1 MLLVGTWRRWQ
12 WPRLVVLATLLASCR
27 GNHAGAGGAD
37 AGGGL
42 VRASGKRDILRAE
55 AARRVAELPKDTL
68 SGPLPERVLAV
79 RALARIGDDAALPL
93 LRDALHADA
102 DEVVAWAA
110 YGLGYACK
118 GHEPEHIKL
127 LAARLGTLVSMPQ
140 PASAKAAP
148 IEPRTTLL
156 RAIARCGTPL
166 AEDALVPWLTHED
179 PRVHGA
185 AALALGDLAKRQK
198 SLKEAT
204 IVALVAAAS
213 DASRPGSV
221 TALYALG
228 SLRLD
233 ARYEDGVLAGA
244 TAALAMTTP
253 DRIFALRA
261 LASGG
266 GSAVPVLQTFMAVG
280 ATTLAERAEA
290 ARTLGAL
297 GDPGKAAVVAELRRM
312 FSERAGQADPIAD
325 AAVATRYADLHAPLA
340 TVLLGVLSPPLS
352 KSAEAVLYELA
363 AYGRDAPGER
373 AQRRLANVRC
383 PAALLLARG
392 TYNSELLVR
401 CGVIDSPEWAFARIN
416 SLTQRPLVGERKMAW
431 QALVRSTHVRV
442 REAALEVI
450 GSHGE
455 LGDAGRAAL
464 AAALGDSGTGIVAT
478 AAEVLFRHPE
488 IAFLTSSQPS
498 AGLAPEKVQDAGN
511 SVGSELDPAL
521 RHALASAIAR
531 DYPADAIETRVSLL
545 AAAKALR
552 LTEAAAFAERLCVAS
567 NPTLRARAESALREL
582 GAGASLAGTRR
593 CELPAAAGPA
603 VDLPVTAG
611 STSLVFRAPVG
622 VLRIQM
628 DADLAPL
635 TVAHMTALAASG
647 FFRGIVVHR
656 VAPSFVV
663 QFGDPQG
670 DGFGGSGKLVPCE
683 TSPVPFAPMT
693 AGMALAGRDT
703 GSSQLFVALV
713 RAPHLDGEY
722 AAWGTASGPWAELT
736 EGDVIE
742 DATVDAK

>member
-1 MLLVGTWRRWQ
+1 MVPVFSTLRS
-12 WPRLVVLATLLASCR
+12 RLRPVVALATLVVACR
-27 GNHAGAGGAD
+27 GSQPSGAD
-37 AGGGL
+37 AGAGD
-42 VRASGKRDILRAE
+42 ASANATAKRDILRAE

-68 SGPLPERVLAV
+68 TGPLAERVLAV

-93 LRDALHADA
+93 LRNALHADHE
-102 DEVVAWAA
+102 EVVAWAA

-118 GHEPEHIKL
+118 GHETEHIKL
-127 LAARLGTLVSMPQ
+127 LVARLGTLMSTAP
-140 PASAKAAP
+140 PAGGKAAP

-166 AEDALVPWLTHED
+166 AEDALVPWLAHDE
-179 PRVHGA
+179 PRVAAA

-204 IVALVAAAS
+204 IVALVAAAG
-213 DASRPGSV
+213 DPSRPGAV

-233 ARYEDGVLAGA
+233 ARYEDGILMGA
-244 TAALAMTTP
+244 KAALATTSP

-266 GSAVPVLQTFMAVG
+266 ASAVPVLQAFMAAP
-280 ATTLAERAEA
+280 ATSLAERAEA
-290 ARTLGAL
+290 ARSLGAL
-297 GDPGKAAVVAELRRM
+297 GEPGRAAVVAELRRM
-312 FSERAGQADPIAD
+312 FAEHVGPPDSAAD
-325 AAVATRYADLHAPLA
+325 AAAATQYAELHAPLA
-340 TVLLGVLSPPLS
+340 TVLLGVLAPPFS

-363 AYGRDAPGER
+363 AYGRDAAGER

-392 TYNSELLVR
+392 TYNSELLAR
-401 CGVIDSPEWAFARIN
+401 CGVVDSPEWAFARIN
-416 SLTQRPLVGERKMAW
+416 SLTQRPLVGERKVAW
-431 QALVRSTHVRV
+431 QTLIRSPHVRV

-464 AAALGDSGTGIVAT
+464 AAALADSGTGIVAT

-488 IAFLTSSQPS
+488 IAFLTSSQ
-498 AGLAPEKVQDAGN
+498 ANTGLALEKVQDAGN
-511 SVGSELDPAL
+511 AVGGELDPAL
-521 RHALASAIAR
+521 RHALASAIAH

-552 LTEAAAFAERLCVAS
+552 LTEAAAFAERLCADP

-582 GAGASLAGTRR
+582 GAGASLAGARH
-593 CELPAAAGPA
+593 CEVPAAAAPPVDFASGA
-603 VDLPVTAG
+603 VP
-611 STSLVFRAPVG
+611 TSLVFRTPVG
-622 VLRIQM
+622 ALRIQM

-670 DGFGGSGKLVPCE
+670 DGFGGAGKLVPCE

-722 AAWGTASGPWAELT
+722 AAWGTASGPWAELS

-742 DATVDAK
+742 GATVETK